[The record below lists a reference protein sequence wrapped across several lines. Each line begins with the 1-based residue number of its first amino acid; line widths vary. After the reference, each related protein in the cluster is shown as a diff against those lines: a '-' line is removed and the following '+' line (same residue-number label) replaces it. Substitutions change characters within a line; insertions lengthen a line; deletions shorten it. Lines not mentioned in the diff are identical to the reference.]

1 MNNKNSYDQ
10 HTVNDNDVNVND
22 PLLKKHQGVNGDM
35 LLDKLDDNGKV
46 IWRERMV
53 HNKKGELT
61 STVITTF
68 GRTETGRIIN
78 RHDATYNTSGELVK
92 CNELIRTGR
101 GKSAMTNK
109 SEYEYQD
116 GRFYSKFETTLNF
129 RHKIVNKVEQLFSS
143 HGDVVLSTKSI
154 YDDNRL
160 TEREELRNIFDSNR
174 KLTLST
180 KERHDDLG
188 QLIIRS
194 EKSNFR
200 YGNGN
205 RWIAFEERSYN
216 SNNELIDIADIS
228 QYLDDNGD
236 VSELTEEV
244 YDSEE
249 ELRNEKPI
257 KTVDKSFDS
266 AGNVIFNH
274 ESSADGREM
283 TTVRQK
289 FDSSGKLQSKVEENR
304 RFHDGLMYEDNMS
317 IYGANGALIR
327 AVEISLDF
335 DYSHRVL
342 KNRTESTYDVD
353 INGNIIDFVEISQ
366 KFNAEGELTS
376 CASHKYDAS
385 GNLIESLTGPHDH
398 NYVTSDQLV
407 SAMGGF
413 NIESCIPTLV
423 SKMIIPN
430 MASDTLVTPL

>member
-22 PLLKKHQGVNGDM
+22 SLLKKHQGVNGDM

-46 IWRERMV
+46 IWRERGV
-53 HNKKGELT
+53 HNQNGELV
-61 STVITTF
+61 STVITIF

-78 RHDATYNTSGELVK
+78 RHDATYNVSGELIK

-283 TTVRQK
+283 TTVRQE

-342 KNRTESTYDVD
+342 IKRTESTYDADLNGD
-353 INGNIIDFVEISQ
+353 ITGIVEISQ
-366 KFNAEGELTS
+366 KFNTEGELTS
-376 CASHKYDAS
+376 CTSHKYDAS
-385 GNLIESLTGPHDH
+385 GNLLESLTGPHDH

-407 SAMGGF
+407 SEINGF
-413 NIESCIPTLV
+413 RIESCIPTLV
-423 SKMIIPN
+423 SKMVIPN
-430 MASDTLVTPL
+430 MGPDTLVTPL

>member
-46 IWRERMV
+46 IWRERGV
-53 HNKKGELT
+53 HNQNGELV
-61 STVITTF
+61 STVITIF

-78 RHDATYNTSGELVK
+78 RHDATYNVSGELIK

-116 GRFYSKFETTLNF
+116 GRFYSKFETTLDF

-200 YGNGN
+200 YGEGN
-205 RWIAFEERSYN
+205 RWIAFEERIYN
-216 SNNELIDIADIS
+216 SNNNLINIVETS
-228 QYLDDNGD
+228 EYLDDNGD
-236 VSELTEEV
+236 LSEITEEI
-244 YDSEE
+244 YESEE
-249 ELRNEKPI
+249 DLVNEKPI
-257 KTVDKSFDS
+257 KTVDKNFDS

-274 ESSADGREM
+274 ESSADGSEV
-283 TTVRQK
+283 TAVRQK
-289 FDSSGKLQSKVEENR
+289 FDYSGKLQSKVEENR

-342 KNRTESTYDVD
+342 KNRTESTYDAD
-353 INGNIIDFVEISQ
+353 LNGNIIDFVEISQ

-407 SAMGGF
+407 NAMNGF
-413 NIESCIPTLV
+413 SIESCIPTLV
-423 SKMIIPN
+423 NKILIPN
-430 MASDTLVTPL
+430 MVSDTLVTPL